1 MMTPRLNML
10 LLLHASGT
18 RAVAAATCDL
28 TAAQRVAATS
38 QVLDTLRAKGYT
50 ITEGVQAVYAS
61 TAFGANPGNPY
72 VLYQGLGHVPG
83 TDLPAFKIPDARSA
97 ILNLVCTPPGVAYF
111 SWRSYLFSEPFPVF
125 ASLGDSLNNLVN
137 DYAVNGYKYDPN

>member
-1 MMTPRLNML
+1 MVPVPS
-10 LLLHASGT
+10 AK
-18 RAVAAATCDL
+18 
-28 TAAQRVAATS
+28 AAQRVAATS

-83 TDLPAFKIPDARSA
+83 TDLPAFKMPDARSA

-125 ASLGDSLNNLVN
+125 ASLGDSLNNLVIN
-137 DYAVNGYKYDPN
+137 TTRNTTSNGPSTSSTITLGSLGDHHGAG